1 MKGVQIRFYND
12 STEGKMLSRKGEE
25 KHDKMRIW
33 ILNYVDG
40 RRGIVLIFTAIMM
53 GDRIVS
59 RYNLQLKLI

>member
-1 MKGVQIRFYND
+1 
-12 STEGKMLSRKGEE
+12 MLSRNDE
-25 KHDKMRIW
+25 KTHNKARTGIS
-33 ILNYVDG
+33 NYVDG